1 MLLILLVDLL
11 VCVLVAFCQFF
22 PHLNISVSGSCCYA
36 FIKCV
41 SLLVGNIIVCY
52 AILCAGAICLLLL
65 FVFCVLFAFLCL
77 LVLFDSVVY
86 YCCSFLCVRACV
98 RACVGA
104 CVRAC
109 VRVCVCV
116 CVCAVLWA
124 LVFVFCIVFF
134 YLFKFICFYCS
145 SLCAFI
151 V

>member
-1 MLLILLVDLL
+1 MLACFLLFL
-11 VCVLVAFCQFF
+11 CVFASFYLFAFIRLGFLFQ
-22 PHLNISVSGSCCYA
+22 HLNISVSGSCCYA

-116 CVCAVLWA
+116 VCVCCSLGS
-124 LVFVFCIVFF
+124 C
-134 YLFKFICFYCS
+134 ICFLYC
-145 SLCAFI
+145 LFLF